1 MKKRIYKSP
10 DGMSQINAGLWLYRG
25 LPGSGKSTEAKKTA
39 EEWGGFDFATDDY
52 FTVDGEYRFDPSKLK
67 EAHQWCQD
75 ETRAFLEAGKLV
87 CVANTFSQLWEIKP
101 YLDMANQL
109 CVGVV
114 VTHCCNDFGSIHNVP
129 DHAIKRMRER
139 WEHMPGE
146 NFIYPEDVMEELRYQ
161 ILRCDLDYADNHRAY
176 RIDDDWLKP
185 SYEAIERQ
193 GCCGSFETKV
203 KLPAGDTWMVGCNY
217 GH

>member
-52 FTVDGEYRFDPSKLK
+52 FTVDGEYRFDPSKLR

-101 YLDMANQL
+101 YLETRLSLAPRNRRR
-109 CVGVV
+109 
-114 VTHCCNDFGSIHNVP
+114 NPERENV
-129 DHAIKRMRER
+129 HASNNHHDKRSLTL
-139 WEHMPGE
+139 G
-146 NFIYPEDVMEELRYQ
+146 
-161 ILRCDLDYADNHRAY
+161 
-176 RIDDDWLKP
+176 
-185 SYEAIERQ
+185 
-193 GCCGSFETKV
+193 
-203 KLPAGDTWMVGCNY
+203 
-217 GH
+217 